1 MTAQT
6 FEYRLAA
13 ALDVI
18 ARFGGIDGAHHK
30 QWVLD
35 QVVRS
40 LSHDYEAWVKAFED
54 GEDGPQTY
62 EWDEGIT
69 P

>member
-1 MTAQT
+1 MNAKQKIKEALGMIY
-6 FEYRLAA
+6 EY
-13 ALDVI
+13 
-18 ARFGGIDGAHHK
+18 GGIDGGMHK

-35 QVVRS
+35 QVVRV
-40 LSHDYEAWVKAFED
+40 LSDNYTLWVLEYED

-62 EWDEGIT
+62 EWEEGVA